1 MITRRLQA
9 LLFATALIISA
20 NPASAQDAD
29 ELARQTQN
37 PVANL
42 ITVPFEAN
50 WDMGIGDREATG
62 TILNFQPVVPFELTL
77 PKPGTTPGAKS
88 ARVSSP
94 PPAAFD
100 GSSSTFR
107 VSKLAEI

>member
-62 TILNFQPVVPFELTL
+62 TILNFQPVVPFELTPKWNMVLRTIL
-77 PKPGTTPGAKS
+77 PVSSQPGTGTQRISGLGTLS
-88 ARVSSP
+88 
-94 PPAAFD
+94 
-100 GSSSTFR
+100 
-107 VSKLAEI
+107 